1 MFSHILY
8 KNYDVRSA
16 NYLPCLRHVAHIS
29 KFRKVNK
36 MGIFL
41 GGERIQQA
49 KLKKIWSLNTSK
61 KREILTL
68 KFDLEAM
75 ILDRRLCTLSQ

>member
-41 GGERIQQA
+41 SASQTKENTEFKYIE
-49 KLKKIWSLNTSK
+49 KKGDFDI
-61 KREILTL
+61 EI
-68 KFDLEAM
+68 
-75 ILDRRLCTLSQ
+75 